1 MTIAL
6 PIAVCLWAVVLI
18 IFLLR
23 QPTMAL
29 RTVTVPPP
37 INYIIL
43 TYISQTLINIWNYKL
58 LNN

>member
-6 PIAVCLWAVVLI
+6 PIAVCSGPVALI
-18 IFLLR
+18 TFLPH

-29 RTVTVPPP
+29 RTVTAPPP

-43 TYISQTLINIWNYKL
+43 TYISQTLINIWN
-58 LNN
+58 NNY